1 MAQTIKLEGCTLCK
15 ILVKDH
21 LAVIAEKEREILWL
35 KEVIKKYQAHKEAA
49 MECRKFERDELQ
61 EQIAALKAQSN
72 KDASLYN
79 KNVGE
84 LIEKIDALT
93 AEDVWT
99 FCHFQGPVP
108 EGYTSCSDFCASKTK
123 TKVAICSVKIW
134 NVLQNEANRNMEELC
149 ELRGKVT
156 PLIDK
161 AADFIGC
168 PDNLK
173 SLACIDV
180 ALNHANKLREELRE
194 EREGIRGLEEELEAT
209 QRELDRA
216 RGSKAALRK
225 E

>member
-1 MAQTIKLEGCTLCK
+1 MSEIQRWGISYIHQEEFKSDTGRYVLYT
-15 ILVKDH
+15 DH
-21 LAVIAEKEREILWL
+21 LDALAEKERDIATYKDICTESD
-35 KEVIKKYQAHKEAA
+35 KDRAK
-49 MECRKFERDELQ
+49 MR
-61 EQIAALKAQSN
+61 EQIAALQAQSN

-108 EGYTSCSDFCASKTK
+108 EGYTYWSDFCASKTK
-123 TKVAICSVKIW
+123 TKAAICSVKTW
-134 NVLQNEANRNMEELC
+134 DALQNEANKNMEELC
-149 ELRGKVT
+149 EARGKVT

-168 PDNLK
+168 PDDLK

-194 EREGIRGLEEELEAT
+194 ERERIRELEAELEAT